1 MKEIKELI
9 KIANRLDQAGLTKE
23 ADQVDALVASLIGD
37 ENPNSSYMS
46 ISNIK
51 QVAQQAMEI
60 AKFLEQNESVQLED
74 WIEDK
79 LSTTADDIEEVYNY
93 LNYHVINK
101 VTYASFM
108 DNEFDD
114 DLEPK
119 PELVEAVKRELLGKY
134 FEISNDDVGIRNTL
148 EEFEGVVERLWDI
161 SDPDN
166 VKHQDQII
174 NEIID
179 AADEVS
185 LTAKGEDEF
194 NLRMFKQ
201 FLRRYI

>member
-23 ADQVDALVASLIGD
+23 ADQVDALAASLIGD

-148 EEFEGVVERLWDI
+148 EELEGVVERLWDI

-179 AADEVS
+179 ATDEVS